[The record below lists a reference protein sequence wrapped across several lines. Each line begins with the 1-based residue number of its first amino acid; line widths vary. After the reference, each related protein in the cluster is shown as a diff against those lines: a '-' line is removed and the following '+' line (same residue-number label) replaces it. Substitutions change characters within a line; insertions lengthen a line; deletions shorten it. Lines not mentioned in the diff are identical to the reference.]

1 MIKEIYTAAMGM
13 LPQQTKLEVT
23 ANNIANA
30 STPGFKRESVFER
43 NLIDARA
50 NFYNVQGDVEQND
63 PPIGSYTD
71 YSQGSFTKTDN
82 PLDIAIDNKNGFF
95 ILQDE
100 QGNEYLTKS
109 GKFKIT
115 YDGMIVTSDD
125 KMLMGASGPVNLQ
138 NALSNLNVGYQES
151 NKINLVITQ
160 NGEIH
165 LNETSLG
172 NLRIVEV
179 NNLQSLERVSNS
191 CFVTTDATDYR
202 DLEKE
207 AISIKQGWIEGSNVN
222 IIKEM
227 VEMIEV
233 QRMFELGGKVI
244 HTNNETLEISL
255 RMSKFY

>member
-1 MIKEIYTAAMGM
+1 MGM

-63 PPIGSYTD
+63 PPVGSYTD
-71 YSQGSFTKTDN
+71 FSQGSFIKTDN

-95 ILQDE
+95 VLQDE

-109 GKFKIT
+109 GKFQIT
-115 YDGMIVTSDD
+115 NEGLIVTSDY
-125 KMLMGASGPVNLQ
+125 KMLKGVNGPFNLN
-138 NALSNLNVGYQES
+138 NALINSREEYEES
-151 NKINLVITQ
+151 KKINLIITQ
-160 NGEIH
+160 NGEIQ
-165 LNETSLG
+165 LNQTPIG

-179 NNLQSLERVSNS
+179 NNLQSLQRVSNS
-191 CFVTTDATDYR
+191 CFVTTDGTDFR

-207 AISIKQGWIEGSNVN
+207 EISLKQGWIEGSNVN

-233 QRMFELGGKVI
+233 QRMFELGSKVI
-244 HTNNETLEISL
+244 HANNETLEISL

>member
-1 MIKEIYTAAMGM
+1 MIKEIYTAALGM
-13 LPQQTKLEVT
+13 FPQQTKLEVT

-50 NFYNVQGDVEQND
+50 NLYNVQGDAEQND

-71 YSQGSFTKTDN
+71 FAQGSFTKTDN
-82 PLDIAIDNKNGFF
+82 PLDIAIDNKDGFF
-95 ILQDE
+95 VLNDE

-115 YDGMIVTSDD
+115 TDGLVVSSDN
-125 KMLMGASGPVNLQ
+125 KMLMGSNGPVNLQ
-138 NALSNLNVGYQES
+138 NALINSKEGYEES
-151 NKINLVITQ
+151 KNINLVITQ
-160 NGEIH
+160 NGEIQ
-165 LNETSLG
+165 LNQTFLG

-179 NNLQSLERVSNS
+179 NNPQSLERVSNS
-191 CFVTTDATDYR
+191 CFVTTEGTDFR
-202 DLEKE
+202 NLEKE
-207 AISIKQGWIEGSNVN
+207 EISLKQGWIEGSNVD

-233 QRMFELGGKVI
+233 QRMFELGSKVI